1 VDGSCDVWVPFMTG
15 LSGVRIAMLPND
27 TLFYYFND
35 AQAFPTAPSVRALSV
50 VGGLCAD
57 AGPRS

>member
-1 VDGSCDVWVPFMTG
+1 MTG